1 MKYVSALKDIVLT
14 ILLIFSL
21 FFLLSYAAKKNITV
35 SKQNN
40 DVITLVPLE
49 AYLRGSIK
57 VNDKNMLVN
66 WRNDKNIVHWKFECT
81 KEGKYKVNLI
91 HGETSRSHQIVFVF
105 LNQKNASTIE
115 LKSKETELGFI
126 DLKKGVHEVAFYA
139 PEVPKKTKLPSIY
152 SIILTKI

>member
-91 HGETSRSHQIVFVF
+91 HGETSMSHQIVFVF
-105 LNQKNASTIE
+105 LNQKITRDIE

-126 DLKKGVHEVAFYA
+126 ELKKGVHEVAFYA